1 MSSRIYTVANGKHVR
16 LVRASTAAQA
26 LRHVARDVY
35 TVAVSSQDD
44 LVRHVGDGVV
54 VEDARADEESVA

>member
-35 TVAVSSQDD
+35 TVTVSSQDD
-44 LVRHVGDGVV
+44 LVRHVAEGVR
-54 VEDARADEESVA
+54 VEDARSDEEAGA

>member
-35 TVAVSSQDD
+35 TVTVSSQDD

-54 VEDARADEESVA
+54 VEDALADEESAA